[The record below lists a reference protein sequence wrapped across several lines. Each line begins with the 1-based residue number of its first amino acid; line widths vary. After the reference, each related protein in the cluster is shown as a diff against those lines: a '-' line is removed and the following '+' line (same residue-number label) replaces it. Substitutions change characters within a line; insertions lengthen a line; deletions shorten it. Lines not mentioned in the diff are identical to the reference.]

1 MKNIYKIKLILLAL
15 VVFSSCAV
23 NDDDPVQ
30 NLVSKT
36 VLSLDTAFERASSD
50 SYDLVVN
57 VDGDLPYSS
66 RLTYTLDG
74 EEMFVDID
82 ARSETAIIPVD
93 MSGVAV
99 RVVTITK
106 IATLYASA
114 AGYDVS
120 VSGSNNKTIIAG
132 ADVGNGGDM
141 YAQMTWNSGVDLDMI
156 LTRDAPPQAPYHA
169 IPDPIVVD
177 FSGYYG
183 PFGNYGPLESVTLPS
198 FEAEGD
204 YSISIVPYEGFT
216 APIECNLIIVA
227 GDMAYDFT
235 GSVANRDGA
244 SVGLFGTFYN
254 TVDEFAACVKIGTG
268 AASTYTAVNKL

>member
-1 MKNIYKIKLILLAL
+1 MKNIYKIKLILLVL

-36 VLSLDTAFERASSD
+36 ELSLDNAFERASSD

-74 EEMFVDID
+74 QEMFVDID

-114 AGYDVS
+114 SGYDVS

-141 YAQMTWNSGVDLDMI
+141 YAQMTWNSAVDIDMI
-156 LTRDAPPQAPYHA
+156 LTRDSAPEAPYE
-169 IPDPIVVD
+169 IPNATVVD
-177 FSGYYG
+177 YSI
-183 PFGNYGPLESVTLPS
+183 NVGPLESFTLPS

-204 YSISIVPYEGFT
+204 YSISIVPYQGFT

-227 GDMAYDFT
+227 GDMAYDFI
-235 GSVANRDGA
+235 GSVASGEGA
-244 SVGLFGTFYN
+244 GGFFTIVYN

>member
-36 VLSLDTAFERASSD
+36 VLSLDTAFERASSE

-74 EEMFVDID
+74 QEMFVDVD

-141 YAQMTWNSGVDLDMI
+141 YAQMTWNSGC
-156 LTRDAPPQAPYHA
+156 RYR
-169 IPDPIVVD
+169 
-177 FSGYYG
+177 
-183 PFGNYGPLESVTLPS
+183 
-198 FEAEGD
+198 
-204 YSISIVPYEGFT
+204 
-216 APIECNLIIVA
+216 
-227 GDMAYDFT
+227 YDINERCCAT
-235 GSVANRDGA
+235 SA
-244 SVGLFGTFYN
+244 L
-254 TVDEFAACVKIGTG
+254 
-268 AASTYTAVNKL
+268 

>member
-36 VLSLDTAFERASSD
+36 VLSLDTAFERASSE

-74 EEMFVDID
+74 QEMFVDVD

-106 IATLYASA
+106 IATLYAS
-114 AGYDVS
+114 
-120 VSGSNNKTIIAG
+120 
-132 ADVGNGGDM
+132 
-141 YAQMTWNSGVDLDMI
+141 
-156 LTRDAPPQAPYHA
+156 
-169 IPDPIVVD
+169 
-177 FSGYYG
+177 
-183 PFGNYGPLESVTLPS
+183 S
-198 FEAEGD
+198 F
-204 YSISIVPYEGFT
+204 
-216 APIECNLIIVA
+216 
-227 GDMAYDFT
+227 
-235 GSVANRDGA
+235 
-244 SVGLFGTFYN
+244 
-254 TVDEFAACVKIGTG
+254 
-268 AASTYTAVNKL
+268 